1 MEAMP
6 LSKTRSD
13 AVPLARRKRRTSSEV
28 SDRILEAAGE
38 EFEQSGYGGATTAAI
53 ARRAEVTEAQ
63 IFRLFGSKREL
74 FHAAIFEPLNRH
86 FADFQARYP
95 TASAPAGDTETVARR
110 YVGEL
115 QDFTARHS
123 RMLLSLIAASAYSPD
138 TVEPVGDMRGLLAYF
153 ERGAAT
159 MTKRVGAEANVEPE
173 LMVRVSFAAVIANVM
188 FKDWLFPP
196 GLASELEIREAIGA
210 FVLHGIGANQN
221 QL

>member
-1 MEAMP
+1 MP
-6 LSKTRSD
+6 LAKTQPD
-13 AVPLARRKRRTSSEV
+13 AVPPSRRKRRTSSEV
-28 SDRILEAAGE
+28 ADRILEAAGE

-86 FADFQARYP
+86 FADFHARYSS
-95 TASAPAGDTETVARR
+95 ASAPPGGAEALARR
-110 YVGEL
+110 YIDEL
-115 QDFTARHS
+115 QTFTERHS
-123 RMLLSLIAASAYSPD
+123 RMLLSLIAASAYSPE
-138 TVEPVGDMRGLLAYF
+138 TEPVGDMRGLLAYF

-159 MTKRVGAEANVEPE
+159 MAGRVGASAAVDPA

-188 FKDWLFPP
+188 FKEWLFPP
-196 GLASELEIREAIGA
+196 GLASDAAIRKAIGD
-210 FVLHGIGANQN
+210 FVLHGIGANEN

>member
-1 MEAMP
+1 MP
-6 LSKTRSD
+6 LVKTRPD
-13 AVPLARRKRRTSSEV
+13 GAPPVRRKRRTSSEV
-28 SDRILEAAGE
+28 ADRILDAAGE

-86 FADFQARYP
+86 FADFQARHGA
-95 TASAPAGDTETVARR
+95 ASAPAGATEALARR
-110 YVGEL
+110 YIGEL
-115 QDFTARHS
+115 QDFTERHS
-123 RMLLSLIAASAYSPD
+123 RMLLSLISASAYSPE
-138 TVEPVGDMRGLLAYF
+138 TVEPVSDMRGLLAYF

-159 MTKRVGAEANVEPE
+159 MASRVGVSAVVDPA

-196 GLASELEIREAIGA
+196 GLASDAAIREAIGE
-210 FVLHGIGANQN
+210 FVLHGIGANAN